1 MHTIVSRISLPQ
13 IAWLALALIWGST
26 WLAVRIGLETLPPL
40 TFAGLRFLIASVVL
54 LTVMAIRGTRLPRGS
69 AEWRLIVSTAVFGF
83 AVSYAAQFWG
93 MQFVP
98 SGLAAVMF
106 STVPLFTMLFAH
118 AALPSEPITVRKLVG
133 VVVGILGVAF
143 IFADQLASTNPRAV
157 LGVVAFLVG
166 AVALAGSQVAVKAK
180 GAGLDPLVLAGL
192 QMAVTGIVLFGLGA
206 TLEGH
211 PGRLQ
216 WTLSAFTSLMYL
228 ALVGSAFAFSLFYWL
243 LKHMT
248 VTKTLSVMLTHP
260 PIAILLGWL
269 VLGESLSWRVL
280 AGAATVAS
288 GLWMILRSEA
298 KPHRTRARAFA
309 RWRGGIRKVPAVCTT
324 PSGLPDAV
332 AEESR

>member
-1 MHTIVSRISLPQ
+1 MHAIGGSRISFPQ

-26 WLAVRIGLETLPPL
+26 WLAVRIGLDTLPPF

-54 LTVMAIRGTRLPRGS
+54 LTVLAIRGTRLPRGS

-118 AALPSEPITVRKLVG
+118 AALPSEPITVRKLGG
-133 VVVGILGVAF
+133 VVVGIAGVAF
-143 IFADQLASTNPRAV
+143 IFADQLATTNPRAV

-166 AVALAGSQVAVKAK
+166 AAALAGSQVAVKAN

-192 QMAVTGIVLFGLGA
+192 QMAVTSIVLLGLGA
-206 TLEGH
+206 TIEG
-211 PGRLQ
+211 GRLQ
-216 WTLSAFTSLMYL
+216 WTLSAAASLAYL

-243 LKHMT
+243 LKHMA

-288 GLWMILRSEA
+288 GLWMILRPEA
-298 KPHRTRARAFA
+298 GQHRTRARAFD
-309 RWRGGIRKVPAVCTT
+309 RWRVGLRELPAACVEQAG
-324 PSGLPDAV
+324 PRDAV
-332 AEESR
+332 AEESI